1 MYAPTM
7 ADRVSGSAELRRRQA
22 IGRGIA
28 AGLGHVKLLG
38 VQNLPAAGPVVL
50 AGNHLS
56 ALDGP
61 LIFAFAPRPPTFLVK
76 DEAFSGPLVPLLRGS
91 GQVPIVR
98 DRVDRAPIRLTV
110 ELLRRGGVVGIF
122 PEGSRGDGLARTAK
136 PGVGYLALRSGAQV
150 VPVACHGTDALLRR
164 PWARPDARI
173 VFGPAI
179 PFDRVPDPHPLNRRT
194 VAAATERVRVAL
206 AALVANS
213 APSDVRTPHDRA
225 A

>member
-1 MYAPTM
+1 M

-22 IGRGIA
+22 IGRRIA
-28 AGLGHVKLLG
+28 SGLGHVRLLG
-38 VQNLPAAGPVVL
+38 LANLPPSGPVVL

-76 DEAFSGPLVPLLRGS
+76 DEAFTGPLVPLLRGA

-122 PEGSRGDGLARTAK
+122 PEGGRGDGLARTAK

-150 VPVACHGTDALLRR
+150 VPVACHGTDVLLRR

-179 PFDRVPDPHPLNRRT
+179 AFDRAPDAQPLHRRT
-194 VAAATERVRVAL
+194 VAAATERVRASL

-213 APSDVRTPHDRA
+213 APPDVRTPHDRA